1 MSTATLTSKAQLTL
15 PRTIRQHLRVQAG
28 DAVEFIID
36 SAGEVRVRA
45 GSLDVQEL
53 RGLLR
58 KPGRKAVSLGAM
70 DAAIRSA
77 RRREP

>member
-1 MSTATLTSKAQLTL
+1 MATATLTSKAQLTL

-45 GSLDVQEL
+45 GSLDVQDL

-58 KPGRKAVSLGAM
+58 KPGRKAVSLGEM